1 MGLFDKMFG
10 RGASEAEQQQG
21 AQQRFNELKQKYQ
34 TVLTTADNEHIQ
46 FLNLHVQDNKL
57 FIQGTAPS
65 EDIKNEVWNQIK
77 LVDPSFA
84 DLMCDLTV
92 DASLAPPQQVRTY
105 TVKPGDSLW
114 KIAQEFYGNGIQFPR
129 IIAGNPGRLK
139 DEKTV
144 IHPGDVLIVP
154 N

>member
-1 MGLFDKMFG
+1 MDRFD
-10 RGASEAEQQQG
+10 
-21 AQQRFNELKQKYQ
+21 ELKLKYQ
-34 TVLTTADNEHIQ
+34 SALNLIQ
-46 FLNLHVQDNKL
+46 QKGVRLAHLHVQDNKL

-65 EDIKNEVWNQIK
+65 EDIKNGVWNQIK

>member
-1 MGLFDKMFG
+1 MDRFD
-10 RGASEAEQQQG
+10 
-21 AQQRFNELKQKYQ
+21 ELKLKYQ
-34 TVLTTADNEHIQ
+34 SALNLIQ
-46 FLNLHVQDNKL
+46 QKGVRLAHLHVQDNKL
-57 FIQGTAPS
+57 FIQGAAPS
-65 EDIKNEVWNQIK
+65 EGIKNDVWNQIK

-84 DLMCDLTV
+84 DLMCDLSV
-92 DASLAPPQQVRTY
+92 DTSLAPPPEQVRTY
-105 TVKPGDSLW
+105 TVKAGDSLW